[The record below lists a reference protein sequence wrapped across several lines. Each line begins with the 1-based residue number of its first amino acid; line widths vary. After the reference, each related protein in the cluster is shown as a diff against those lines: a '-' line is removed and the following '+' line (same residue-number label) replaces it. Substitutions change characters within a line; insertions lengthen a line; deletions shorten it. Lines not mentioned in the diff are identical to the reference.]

1 LFSAVIK
8 KLAPLRQRPWGV
20 MNALAKALSL
30 PADVADARG
39 SRLVDQAFAPKQ
51 KVV

>member
-20 MNALAKALSL
+20 MNAVAKALSL
-30 PADVADARG
+30 PADVA
-39 SRLVDQAFAPKQ
+39 VYFAEEMHA
-51 KVV
+51 VAVL